1 MRKYSE
7 SVSQLGCPLIM
18 RPSCTPRKGA
28 REGRGGSGDE
38 RKFFGDDTLWAP
50 SSSLITGV
58 ATRKDLW
65 GESKNDLR
73 ERVQFKH

>member
-7 SVSQLGCPLIM
+7 PISQLGCPLIK

-38 RKFFGDDTLWAP
+38 RKFFGDDML
-50 SSSLITGV
+50 
-58 ATRKDLW
+58 
-65 GESKNDLR
+65 
-73 ERVQFKH
+73 